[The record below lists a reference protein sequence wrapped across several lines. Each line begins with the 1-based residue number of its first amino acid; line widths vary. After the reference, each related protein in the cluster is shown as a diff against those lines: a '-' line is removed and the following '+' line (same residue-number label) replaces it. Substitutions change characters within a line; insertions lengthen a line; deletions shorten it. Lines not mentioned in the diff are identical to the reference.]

1 MSSIKNSTSMDV
13 NEISNS
19 YRNKENSIAE
29 KNSEQKVNKIKS
41 ELHQD
46 LFWTFR
52 ILIVFF
58 KLIGLATFAHQI
70 VIYEKRM
77 SYTFQ
82 YSKLGIVYN
91 IVLSSLMIA
100 SNYMSIPLRLNWN
113 YKIKTN
119 LSVCIAV
126 LQTVLGA
133 LMICVTLIS
142 YCINQKS
149 LVRIANRLIT
159 IEHEIDRLYDLYYP
173 LQRQRIFYTII
184 IVCILKI
191 CLLILLLFTEIFTI
205 HTGPVSWLTDVLPT
219 FHVGWLL
226 IQYFLL
232 VTVIQTYFADVNRAI
247 QSLIRINIS
256 DLQLQSLYR
265 TRIIVNNSTIHQ
277 LLQLRD
283 VHCHLCKISEDA
295 SSFYSLP
302 LLFGIVFFFLTLIY
316 NGYYFLSF
324 LLTDDILNYS
334 YNIIDVIVW
343 IIFLIYPISLLTSRI
358 TRILI
363 EMKKT
368 GNIVHDLLNCAIGK
382 EIKAELK
389 KFSLQLLHRK
399 IQFTANGYFMLD
411 NTFLHSLIGTVVTYL
426 VILMQF
432 QMGSSHSSIRQQCNY
447 TERDLKQEVE

>member
-1 MSSIKNSTSMDV
+1 MSSIKNSTFMDV
-13 NEISNS
+13 NKISNS
-19 YRNKENSIAE
+19 FRNINKENSIAE
-29 KNSEQKVNKIKS
+29 KNSEQKENKIKS

-58 KLIGLATFAHQI
+58 KLIGLATFVHRI
-70 VIYEKRM
+70 VIYKKRTL
-77 SYTFQ
+77 YTFQ

-91 IVLSSLMIA
+91 VVLSSLMIA
-100 SNYMSIPLRLNWN
+100 SNYMSIPYRINDDYAEKNLTVGI
-113 YKIKTN
+113 KI
-119 LSVCIAV
+119 
-126 LQTVLGA
+126 LQTVLGT
-133 LMICVTLIS
+133 LVICVTLIS

-149 LVRIANRLIT
+149 LVRIANQLIT
-159 IEHEIDRLYDLYYP
+159 VEDEIDRIYDLYYP
-173 LQRQRIFYTII
+173 LQRQRIFYTIM
-184 IVCILKI
+184 IVCVLKI
-191 CLLILLLFTEIFTI
+191 NLLILLLFTEILVF

-219 FHVGWLL
+219 FHVGWLF

-232 VTVIQTYFADVNRAI
+232 VTIIQTDFADVNRAI
-247 QSLIRINIS
+247 QSLIRINTS

-265 TRIIVNNSTIHQ
+265 THIIVNNSTIHQ
-277 LLQLRD
+277 LLQLRN
-283 VHCHLCKISEDA
+283 VHCHLCKITEDV

-316 NGYYFLSF
+316 SGYFFFSF

-334 YNIIDVIVW
+334 YNIGVIIW
-343 IIFLIYPISLLTSRI
+343 IIFLIYPIYLLTSKI

-389 KFSLQLLHRK
+389 KFSFQLLHRK

-426 VILMQF
+426 IIFVQF
-432 QMGSSHSSIRQQCNY
+432 QMESSRSSIRQQCNY
-447 TERDLKQEVE
+447 TERDLKEAE